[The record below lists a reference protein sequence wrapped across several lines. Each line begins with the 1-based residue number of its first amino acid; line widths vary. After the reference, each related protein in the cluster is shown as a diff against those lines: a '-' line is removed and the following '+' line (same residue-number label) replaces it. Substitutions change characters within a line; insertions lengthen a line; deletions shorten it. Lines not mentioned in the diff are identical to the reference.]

1 MMSHLTVA
9 FYIAV
14 ELAGFWI
21 VVLAFLYYRR
31 GRNPAYFY
39 FGLFFSSSMLMLLCE
54 IAVAYWEVN
63 GIAAASWAVS
73 VPPLVY
79 GVAQLLHFFAV
90 FRLAF
95 TLLRLRMSPLV
106 TRLHLALLVTYA
118 AVIAILLFRR
128 SDFEPQH
135 IALGFIQVV
144 SMALLIRFRRRLIP
158 ADLRRVVMQFVG
170 IGLFFAPMIGISVY
184 TDLVRYLPFGRMAF
198 QVFYAVV
205 AEILLTY
212 YTVKLLFTPPAI
224 AAAVPAG
231 GQARIF
237 CLSEREAEIA
247 KLVGNGYTN
256 REIAEIL
263 KITPHTVRNHLY
275 HIYQK
280 LGVRNRVELL
290 NDIEITR

>member
-21 VVLAFLYYRR
+21 VILAFLYYHR
-31 GRNPAYFY
+31 GRNPAYLY
-39 FGLFFSSSMLMLLCE
+39 FGLFFLSSMLMLICE
-54 IAVAYWEVN
+54 ITVAYWQVN
-63 GIAAASWAVS
+63 GIAAASWALS

-79 GVAQLLHFFAV
+79 AGGQLLHFFAV

-95 TLLRLRMSPLV
+95 ALLRLRMPPLAN
-106 TRLHLALLVTYA
+106 RLHLALLVVYA
-118 AVIAILLFRR
+118 GVIVILLTEG

-135 IALGFIQVV
+135 LALGFIQVV
-144 SMALLIRFRRRLIP
+144 SMALLIQFRRRLIP
-158 ADLRRVVMQFVG
+158 ADLRRVVLQFIG

-184 TDLVRYLPFGRMAF
+184 TDLVRHLPFGRMCF
-198 QVFYAVV
+198 QVSYAVV
-205 AEILLTY
+205 AEVLLTY
-212 YTVKLLFTPPAI
+212 HIIKLLFAPPAGI
-224 AAAVPAG
+224 PADPAG
-231 GQARIF
+231 DRSPTLA
-237 CLSEREAEIA
+237 LSEREAEIA
-247 KLVGNGYTN
+247 KLVSNGYTN
-256 REIAEIL
+256 KEVAEIL